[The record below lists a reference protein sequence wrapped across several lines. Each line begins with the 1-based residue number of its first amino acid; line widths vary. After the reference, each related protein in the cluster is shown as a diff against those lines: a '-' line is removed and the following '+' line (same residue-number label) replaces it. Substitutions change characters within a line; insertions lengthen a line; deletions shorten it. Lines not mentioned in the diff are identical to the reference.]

1 MKQLFVFVF
10 FLALLSCSDST
21 QQTDNEKESSE
32 AKLEIKTDSGE
43 VKTSSEGLSVA
54 GKDGDSVNIKIN
66 AEDGIKVEGKD
77 GKVELKTDAGGKIKL
92 EKKGKEVN
100 IQIKEN

>member
-1 MKQLFVFVF
+1 MKQLFVVLF
-10 FLALLSCSDST
+10 FLSLLSCGDST
-21 QQTDNEKESSE
+21 QQTDNEKENSE
-32 AKLEIKTDSGE
+32 AKIEITTDSGE
-43 VKTSSEGLSVA
+43 VKISSDGLSVE
-54 GKDGDSVNIKIN
+54 GKDGDSLDIKIN

-77 GKVELKTDAGGKIKL
+77 GKVEIKTDEGGKIKL

>member
-1 MKQLFVFVF
+1 MKQF
-10 FLALLSCSDST
+10 FSIAFLLTLLSCNNST
-21 QQTDNEKESSE
+21 QQTDNEKESNE

-43 VKTSSEGLSVA
+43 VKISSDGLSVE
-54 GKDGDSVNIKIN
+54 GKDGDSLDIKIN

-77 GKVELKTDAGGKIKL
+77 GKVEIKTDEGGKIKL

>member
-1 MKQLFVFVF
+1 MKQLFAIVF
-10 FLALLSCSDST
+10 FFALLGCGDST

-43 VKTSSEGLSVA
+43 VKISSKGLSVE
-54 GKDGDSVNIKIN
+54 GKDGDSVDIKIN
-66 AEDGIKVEGKD
+66 AKDGIKVEGKD
-77 GKVELKTDAGGKIKL
+77 GKVEIKTDDGGKIKL